1 MILIKIPGLSQDVT
15 AHNVETPI
23 AILLNG
29 LVAKLLFN
37 NHVYIHRPRLFSTLL
52 RETSVVVGVNAERHT
67 AAFTEKKEAA
77 CLVLNKMSFSRKPLP
92 IVTTTTQG
100 TSQKRSKSQVKER
113 SSVKCTF
120 GPHVINSIMNS
131 QQSAHD
137 VHKINLAQIPGSTIG
152 SGWLPGKERP
162 QPLIYF
168 S

>member
-1 MILIKIPGLSQDVT
+1 MSSTMILIKILGLSQDVT
-15 AHNVETPI
+15 GHNVETPI
-23 AILLNG
+23 PILLNG

-67 AAFTEKKEAA
+67 AAFTEKKKEAE

-113 SSVKCTF
+113 SSVKCTLL
-120 GPHVINSIMNS
+120 
-131 QQSAHD
+131 D
-137 VHKINLAQIPGSTIG
+137 LT
-152 SGWLPGKERP
+152 
-162 QPLIYF
+162 
-168 S
+168 